1 MQEKI
6 YITAGGRQCEYKAG
20 TTFKE
25 IAEDFQKEYKDE
37 TLLFEEERELTVM
50 LLIDVSSSKN
60 FEQRDRKSVV

>member
-37 TLLFEEERELTVM
+37 EA
-50 LLIDVSSSKN
+50 
-60 FEQRDRKSVV
+60 